1 MGADNN
7 VAQYAVALKAGKR
20 YFAEKTAA
28 GQGGYLPVLDELLKN
43 VSIEG
48 EIYIGLR
55 EVPIKRIMGTYAAGR
70 STAFAGNFMPLLGP
84 DTEFAQKWQHLYQAH
99 LEEGIRDAIKVY
111 EYLGYYY
118 VIEGN
123 KRVSVLNFVDA
134 YSIHADVTRM
144 IPVRSGD
151 KDIAIYYEFLDFD
164 RRRIFDNM
172 WFSKQGKFTWLV
184 RKARSY
190 AKTRPELGPDE
201 KLSWMFDCYEN
212 FARRYHEM
220 GFGNEFSHTT
230 ADAFAEYVRV
240 FSFPYGLSSTEL
252 QQKVRL
258 ARPQF
263 KLLDVEATQN
273 AANIDYGDED
283 VEAQRRVIARLGS
296 LNKRRN
302 LSVAV
307 ALTGTPSLCGWDMTH
322 AFSYRA
328 LKKEFEGKLSF
339 LFCQSVPGG
348 EEGYQAITEL
358 CRERPG
364 LLFAAGPG
372 IKHNVLRAALES
384 PETSVLCCSP
394 FFEGDSL
401 PTYYCRLYEATFLC
415 GILAGVMTT
424 TGVVGIA
431 VPPPGGTVLFS
442 DINAFAAGAQLIN
455 PRIRVA
461 LTYLSDQADPA
472 AVGAAR
478 ARLVQS
484 GADIALIRC
493 PDGGP
498 AINRLPE
505 DTAASLCLLTPESG
519 FIKEYLAVISLN
531 WRIFYRHMALE
542 LLADAPAQSIA
553 SARPL
558 HYRWGLDSGMIDVLT
573 SDIVLG
579 SQPVRLFRI
588 FKQMLISG
596 TLRPFD
602 GTMADRDGAVR
613 IKDGKYPSF
622 VSIVGMDWLADIVTE
637 LDAREE

>member
-7 VAQYAVALKAGKR
+7 VAQYTVALKAGKR

-28 GQGGYLPVLDELLKN
+28 GLGGYLPVLDELIEN

-55 EVPIKRIMGTYAAGR
+55 EVPIKRIIGTYSAGR
-70 STAFAGNFMPLLGP
+70 STAFAGNFMPLLAA

-118 VIEGN
+118 VMEGN
-123 KRVSVLNFVDA
+123 KRVSVLNFVNA
-134 YSIHADVTRM
+134 YSIHADVTRV
-144 IPVRSGD
+144 IPARSND

-172 WFSKQGKFTWLV
+172 WFSQQGRFTWLV
-184 RKARSY
+184 RKARAF
-190 AKTRPELGPDE
+190 AKTRPELIPDQ
-201 KLSWMFDCYEN
+201 KLDWMFDCYES
-212 FARRYHEM
+212 FSRRYHEL
-220 GFGNEFSHTT
+220 GFGNEFAHTT

-240 FSFPYGLSSTEL
+240 FSFPYGLSPAEL
-252 QQKVRL
+252 QQKVRQ

-263 KLLDVEATQN
+263 KLLDAGIAQR
-273 AANIDYGDED
+273 ADYIDYGDED
-283 VEAQRRVIARLGS
+283 VETERRIIAQLGS
-296 LNKRRN
+296 LNRRRN
-302 LSVAV
+302 PSVAV
-307 ALTGTPSLCGWDMTH
+307 ALTGSPTLCGWNKAH
-322 AFSYRA
+322 AFAYRA

-339 LFCQSVPGG
+339 VDCRSVPDG
-348 EEGYQAITEL
+348 EEAYRALTEL
-358 CRERPG
+358 CADKPG
-364 LLFAAGPG
+364 LLFAAGPC
-372 IKHNVLRAALES
+372 IKPQALRVALES

-394 FFEGDSL
+394 HFERDSL

-424 TGVVGIA
+424 TGIVGIA
-431 VPPPGGTVLFS
+431 VPKLGRTILAC
-442 DINAFAAGAQLIN
+442 DINAFAAGAQLIR
-455 PRIRVA
+455 PRIRIA
-461 LTYLSDQADPA
+461 LTYLTDQADA
-472 AVGAAR
+472 AAAGAAR
-478 ARLVQS
+478 ARLAQN
-484 GADIALIRC
+484 GADIALIHC

-498 AINRLPE
+498 ALNRLPD
-505 DTAASLCLLTPESG
+505 DTAATLCQLTPGSG
-519 FIKEYLAVISLN
+519 FIKEYLAMISLN
-531 WRIFYRHMALE
+531 WHIFYRHMAFE
-542 LLADAPAQSIA
+542 LVAAAPALSIA
-553 SARPL
+553 AARPL
-558 HYRWGLDSGMIDVLT
+558 HYRWGLDSGLVDVLT

-579 SQPVRLFRI
+579 SQPVRLFRL

-622 VSIVGMDWLADIVTE
+622 MGIVGMDWLADVVDE
-637 LDAREE
+637 LDAQEE